1 MKGHLII
8 FSGPSGVG
16 KDTLLEAWAARNPR
30 VKKVTAYTTRA
41 PRDGE
46 VNGRDYHFVD
56 RATFDQMA
64 HDGAFLEFKEV
75 YGNGYATP
83 NQGVVDLLAEGALA
97 ILKIDVQGALDA
109 MGKRPDALSIF
120 ILPPST
126 EELERRI
133 RDRATD
139 SDEQIK
145 KRLDNALHEIE
156 IGDRYR
162 YRVVNDQIESAIAE
176 LEAIVGQHG

>member
-16 KDTLLEAWAARNPR
+16 KDTLLEAWAERNPR

-41 PRDGE
+41 PREGE
-46 VNGRDYHFVD
+46 ANGQDYHFVD
-56 RATFDQMA
+56 RDTFDRLAQE
-64 HDGAFLEFKEV
+64 GAFLEFKEV

-83 NQGVVDLLAEGALA
+83 NQGVDDLLVAGELA
-97 ILKIDVQGALDA
+97 ILKIDVQGALEA
-109 MGKRPDALSIF
+109 MEKRPDALSIF

-139 SDEQIK
+139 SPEQIK
-145 KRLDNALHEIE
+145 KRLDNALLEIE
-156 IGDRYR
+156 IGAKYHF
-162 YRVVNDQIESAIAE
+162 RVVNDQVDSAIEE
-176 LEAIVGQHG
+176 LEAIVKQHG